1 MVIQVRAICWQ
12 FPFIL
17 CSLHT
22 FEGYMPVDKFLSEAE
37 PTLEL
42 RDHILAYDPEKIEHF
57 YDTSS
62 KYYLRGVQNLVRL
75 SD

>member
-1 MVIQVRAICWQ
+1 
-12 FPFIL
+12 
-17 CSLHT
+17 
-22 FEGYMPVDKFLSEAE
+22 MPVDKFLSEAE